1 MDVEKTMEFIL
12 AQQAAYA
19 AHQDAMAAHQDAM
32 AAHFEEM
39 AVRQAQVAARQD
51 TFDER
56 LARLNA
62 FQDSQQKSIYDRLH
76 VVRGLATHATE
87 TDQKIDRLSDK
98 IDGLTG
104 NMNALIQVVDGVV
117 RRHNG
122 RPSA

>member
-19 AHQDAMAAHQDAM
+19 AHQEAMAAHQDAM
-32 AAHFEEM
+32 AA
-39 AVRQAQVAARQD
+39 RQAQLAARQD

-62 FQDSQQKSIYDRLH
+62 FQDSQQKSIYDLLQ

-98 IDGLTG
+98 IDGLTD
-104 NMNALIQVVDGVV
+104 NMNALIQVVDGLV
-117 RRHNG
+117 RRDNG